1 MRRHFDTSCALRARL
16 PIFRRMRSG
25 AAQIPNNS
33 PLFPLAFG
41 LPYLSLVAEIP
52 ELFPPI
58 NGVDMQI
65 TRTADYGVRVMTH
78 LAMLPPGSRMTVAD
92 LAHESNASVAF
103 TGKILQRLV
112 GARLVVSHRGYEG
125 GFELG
130 RLPDTITLLDIVTA
144 LEGPLCLNQCLPGG
158 PGCERS
164 TWCGAHDVWANA
176 QAALAAALS
185 AETLERLA
193 ATATRNRARLNATAQ
208 SRVAS
213 LEGAAADA

>member
-1 MRRHFDTSCALRARL
+1 
-16 PIFRRMRSG
+16 
-25 AAQIPNNS
+25 
-33 PLFPLAFG
+33 
-41 LPYLSLVAEIP
+41 
-52 ELFPPI
+52 
-58 NGVDMQI
+58 MQI

-78 LAMLPPGSRMTVAD
+78 LAMRPMGSRMTVAD
-92 LAHESNASVAF
+92 LAQESHASVAF

-130 RLPDTITLLDIVTA
+130 RPPSGITMLDIVTA

-164 TWCGAHDVWANA
+164 NWCSAHDVWANA

-185 AETLERLA
+185 ADTLDGLA
-193 ATATRNRARLNATAQ
+193 RTATRNIARLNASARSQ
-208 SRVAS
+208 APS
-213 LEGAAADA
+213 LKETSADA

>member
-1 MRRHFDTSCALRARL
+1 
-16 PIFRRMRSG
+16 
-25 AAQIPNNS
+25 
-33 PLFPLAFG
+33 
-41 LPYLSLVAEIP
+41 
-52 ELFPPI
+52 
-58 NGVDMQI
+58 MQI

-78 LAMLPPGSRMTVAD
+78 LAMRPMGTRMTVAD
-92 LAHESNASVAF
+92 LARQSHASAAF

-130 RLPDTITLLDIVTA
+130 RPPSGITMLDIVTA

-164 TWCGAHDVWANA
+164 NWCAAHDVWANA

-185 AETLERLA
+185 ADTLERLA
-193 ATATRNRARLNATAQ
+193 ATAAWNISRLNATA
-208 SRVAS
+208 RALAPS
-213 LEGAAADA
+213 LEGTAADV